1 MRTVTGYRVTA
12 GKVCVECGDE
22 TNAFEVAAKL
32 TTPTHLSYSGSN
44 TAQVDIVH
52 SDGVWWS
59 LGAANYGQPFKFSDP
74 TVKKPAQQ
82 NPSFATQVAGDGTES
97 GRSAT
102 DQGSVNCVAKPER
115 TTTPMPPSSFD
126 VPPGWVKIEPA
137 RMEQLGQPGP
147 TVVFLPVHQIIEF
160 ASNYTGVTTIKTARE
175 TYITKTSLA
184 EFAQQVSTAQGALF
198 SGLRGAFEGLGVKER

>member
-1 MRTVTGYRVTA
+1 MRTATSYRVTA
-12 GKVCVECGDE
+12 GKASIESSDE
-22 TNAFEVAAKL
+22 TSAFQVAAKL
-32 TTPTHLSYSGSN
+32 TDCRCPNYSGSN

-52 SDGVWWS
+52 SDGVRWS
-59 LGAANYGQPFKFSDP
+59 VRTANYGQSPKFSEP
-74 TVKKPAQQ
+74 TLKKPAQQ